1 MSPEHY
7 HAKTV
12 GALIVGGG
20 AGTDNSAKSPFLP
33 KAIGLLG
40 ARLRHL
46 LAQRVR
52 NSKDWLNDYGA
63 TMSKQRFSVT
73 MTVSVEAETPQ
84 EAAEAASAEL
94 TKSPP
99 TKFDVVDESG
109 STFHVIREHP
119 QRSVDTIE
127 SEVVQYPEFMEN
139 DAPPGAGG

>member
-1 MSPEHY
+1 
-7 HAKTV
+7 
-12 GALIVGGG
+12 
-20 AGTDNSAKSPFLP
+20 
-33 KAIGLLG
+33 
-40 ARLRHL
+40 
-46 LAQRVR
+46 
-52 NSKDWLNDYGA
+52 
-63 TMSKQRFSVT
+63 MSKQRFSVT
-73 MTVSVEAETPQ
+73 MTVSVEAETRQ

-119 QRSVDTIE
+119 HRSVDTIE

>member
-1 MSPEHY
+1 
-7 HAKTV
+7 
-12 GALIVGGG
+12 
-20 AGTDNSAKSPFLP
+20 
-33 KAIGLLG
+33 
-40 ARLRHL
+40 
-46 LAQRVR
+46 
-52 NSKDWLNDYGA
+52 
-63 TMSKQRFSVT
+63 MSKQRFSVT

-119 QRSVDTIE
+119 HRSVDTIE